1 MSKQTENETMTS
13 QEFREF
19 LLAELEASRQAI
31 AELSNEQ
38 LEEVVGGRGRR
49 VGNHIEVPTSLEAS
63 IDLSGPAVSPPSPP
77 STSYHSAVSRSPG
90 TSGSPGTTYHS
101 FSSSESSGSS
111 SSGIE
116 YLPDVNTDAARVT
129 RVNQWLLP
137 VLKRSHSAGF

>member
-1 MSKQTENETMTS
+1 MSKQTENETMAP

-63 IDLSGPAVSPPSPP
+63 IDLSGPTVTPPSTPG
-77 STSYHSAVSRSPG
+77 TSYHSAVSSSPS
-90 TSGSPGTTYHS
+90 TSGSSYHS
-101 FSSSESSGSS
+101 FSPSGSS
-111 SSGIE
+111 DSSSSHVE
-116 YLPDVNTDAARVT
+116 YLPDVNTNAARVA